1 MNRRPKFFLV
11 LLVAIGTFVGL
22 KVFVGNKY
30 RHGHCSPCHQRESC
44 ERNHHEQKA
53 DETIQ
58 EQHTAT
64 NNSIQQ

>member
-22 KVFVGNKY
+22 KAFVGNKY

-44 ERNHHEQKA
+44 ERNQHEQKA
-53 DETIQ
+53 R
-58 EQHTAT
+58 
-64 NNSIQQ
+64 